1 MIPQNLNQQNKTNE
15 KENRMSTEL
24 KLKRIAEIELQEV
37 EWLWYPYI
45 PFGKITIIQG
55 DPGEGIVA
63 KDRLKTKSSEEFFLF
78 VR

>member
-37 EWLWYPYI
+37 E
-45 PFGKITIIQG
+45 
-55 DPGEGIVA
+55 
-63 KDRLKTKSSEEFFLF
+63 
-78 VR
+78 